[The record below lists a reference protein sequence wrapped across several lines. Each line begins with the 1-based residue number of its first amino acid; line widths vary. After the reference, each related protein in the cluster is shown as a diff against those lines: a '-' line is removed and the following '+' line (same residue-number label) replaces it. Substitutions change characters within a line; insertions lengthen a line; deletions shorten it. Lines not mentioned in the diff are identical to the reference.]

1 MMMRNRPD
9 LQGSKRPRHLMAALL
24 CGLLVSVPVVQA
36 EIPVTR
42 GSSVLAAADT
52 ARQSSTPEW
61 VYTLGEGETFTGM
74 AKTLLKSNISPTRLL
89 RHNDIATA
97 NSLQPGTKVR
107 IPLDWLKRQPEPAK
121 VNAVTGQAWLI
132 SGSQGMRRPVTEQ
145 STIRVGDE
153 LITRTGTVNVE
164 LADGS
169 HIRVAP
175 DSRLVFNR
183 MTQYGKAGMV
193 DTRLRLNQGEIHTRV
208 KPIIQEGSR
217 FEIETPS
224 AVAAVRG
231 TAFTMQ
237 TSPGKTQLQV
247 TEGEVAF
254 GPPGQVRYIPAGYSA
269 SVDTS
274 GHSPMTIRKLPPAP
288 ELNPLP
294 ETVTRLPAELSWQPN
309 PADRHQLDI
318 FDKDS
323 GQWLLSETVAND
335 NFNLQ
340 SLDNGGYEIHVAA
353 LDPRGM
359 AGIPAIK
366 TLDVDLKARPA
377 QPQSPATGDKL
388 PDDMPEFS
396 WTFQGENEIGRVEI
410 ATDENFSNV
419 VATSE
424 WAPENTALPSRPLQP
439 GQYYWRVVTEAG
451 GNSVATS
458 KPRTLVI
465 DGSLPPV
472 EIISVNYLDQQVRI
486 FWQSVESANDY
497 RLQLSEEPGFD
508 NIIKEATVSDTTAA
522 LRLIPG
528 RRYFVRLKALSE
540 GPLASRWGPGRELYL
555 E

>member
-1 MMMRNRPD
+1 MKNQKAGRRSANN
-9 LQGSKRPRHLMAALL
+9 PRYLMAALL
-24 CGLLVSVPVVQA
+24 CGLMACAPTVQA
-36 EIPVTR
+36 EISVTR
-42 GSSVLAAADT
+42 GSSVAAATATRDT
-52 ARQSSTPEW
+52 QTPEW
-61 VYTLGEGETFTGM
+61 IYTLSEGETFSGI
-74 AKTLLKSNISPTRLL
+74 AKELLKSSISPARLL
-89 RHNDIATA
+89 RHNNVGAA
-97 NSLQPGTKVR
+97 SSLQPGNKLR
-107 IPLDWLKRQPEPAK
+107 IPVDWLKRQPEPAR
-121 VNAVTGQAWLI
+121 VNAVSGQAYLV
-132 SGSQGMRRPVTEQ
+132 SGNQGVRRPVTSQ
-145 STIRVGDE
+145 MVVRVGDE
-153 LITRTGTVNVE
+153 LITRAGTVNIE

-169 HIRVAP
+169 RIRVAP

-183 MTQYGKAGMV
+183 LTQYGKVGMV

-208 KPIIQEGSR
+208 KPIMEEGSR

-269 SVDTS
+269 SVDTA
-274 GHSPMTIRKLPPAP
+274 GRSPMTIRKLPPAP

-294 ETVTRLPAELSWQPN
+294 DTVTRLPAELSWQPN
-309 PADRHQLDI
+309 PAARHQLDI
-318 FDKDS
+318 FDRNS
-323 GQWLLSETVAND
+323 GQWLLSETVGSNK
-335 NFNLQ
+335 FNLQ

-359 AGIPAIK
+359 AGIPAVK
-366 TLDVDLKARPA
+366 ALEVDLKARPA
-377 QPQSPATGDKL
+377 QPQSPDPGEKL

-396 WTFQGENEIGRVEI
+396 WQFRGENEIGRVEI
-410 ATDENFSNV
+410 ATDQNFSNV
-419 VATSE
+419 IATSE
-424 WAPENTALPSRPLQP
+424 WAPDNTAVPSSPLQP

-451 GNSVATS
+451 GNSLATS
-458 KPRTLVI
+458 ESRTLII

-486 FWQSVESANDY
+486 FWRSVQSARDY